1 MLAHEGYGDDPRAER
16 GRQRLLAEQERDGSW
31 FGRWGANYIYGTAAA
46 LPALAALGEAPE
58 SAAVRRG
65 VRNNFV

>member
-1 MLAHEGYGDDPRAER
+1 MER
-16 GRQRLLAEQERDGSW
+16 QKSPVLAEQEADGSW

-58 SAAVRRG
+58 GSATRRAAA
-65 VRNNFV
+65 